1 MDQGLEIE
9 IIEYDTMY
17 ALETIKMW
25 RASTEKV
32 LGIKDKHTWTQQLDY
47 LAEIVREYQVV
58 LAIDH
63 RTGTVIGMMAM
74 AGSEVDHLYVHV
86 DYQRRGIGT
95 RLIELAK
102 VLSPGMLRL
111 YTFDVNTGAQAF
123 YRKNGFRIIG
133 RGVEKTSGK
142 ADIRYEWV
150 RP

>member
-74 AGSEVDHLYVHV
+74 AGKWEEFWHQPDLTDQLFEAFNERNEV
-86 DYQRRGIGT
+86 
-95 RLIELAK
+95 AK
-102 VLSPGMLRL
+102 KDALE
-111 YTFDVNTGAQAF
+111 AA
-123 YRKNGFRIIG
+123 
-133 RGVEKTSGK
+133 
-142 ADIRYEWV
+142 
-150 RP
+150 